1 LWGFKK
7 KKYQLK
13 TLFYPHPF
21 LISPFFF
28 FFFFFLG
35 RCEALQ
41 RTLGEWRKEKKGK
54 GIDSQPS
61 TRYHFED
68 DDFF

>member
-1 LWGFKK
+1 MSTIKPVLAQAIAKC
-7 KKYQLK
+7 
-13 TLFYPHPF
+13 T
-21 LISPFFF
+21 FFF